1 MKKLLLLIAMT
12 LYIAPSLL
20 ADTSGEQDITIKLL
34 YKDDKSE
41 LGTMTGKITY
51 DGSKTYTLP
60 NFLGFVDRDGQPVTK
75 PRKLGRV

>member
-34 YKDDKSE
+34 HKDDKSE
-41 LGTMTGKITY
+41 LGTMTGK
-51 DGSKTYTLP
+51 
-60 NFLGFVDRDGQPVTK
+60 
-75 PRKLGRV
+75 